1 MASTSWRV
9 AVIGAGPA
17 GMFVTEALS
26 ARPDVHV
33 DVFERLFAP
42 DGLLRYGVA
51 PDHPSIK
58 RLAKSFNTTRT
69 RPNVRLRGG
78 VEYGKDVTLA
88 QLQAHYHAVVFAIGA
103 SSDRTLG
110 IPGESLPG
118 SVSARE
124 FVEWYNAHPDA
135 AMTEFPLQHRSVV
148 VVGAGNVALDVSR
161 VLARPAVDLHPT
173 DIAQHA
179 LDSFLTSAV
188 EEVHVLIRRGP
199 TDVSFTLPEAREL
212 ASMAGVRLVVDAE
225 DLTLDARA
233 QERMAADRGVARI
246 VETLQQSAA
255 NTEPAQPGE
264 RTLTLHF
271 YTTPLEVLGES
282 RVTAVRCIR
291 NRMTLDSEGTP
302 RLEQVPGSEFTIEAG
317 LLLRSIGYR
326 VSPVEGLPYDDATET
341 IANRDGQVMLSP
353 DTPMAGV
360 WVTGWARR
368 GPSGVIGTN
377 KADAQEVATR
387 VLAGFLDDPPP
398 RPEMDLPGHP
408 IVDQARWSD
417 IDAAERRVGEASGR
431 ARRKFVSLDEANA
444 HMEDDS

>member
-17 GMFVTEALS
+17 GMFVAEALS
-26 ARPDVHV
+26 SRADVRV

-58 RLAKSFNTTRT
+58 RLAKSFNTTRD

-78 VEYGKDVTLA
+78 VEYGQDIDLT
-88 QLQAHYHAVVFAIGA
+88 QLRTHYHAVVFAIGA
-103 SSDRTLG
+103 SSDRRLG

-118 SVSARE
+118 SLSARE

-135 AMTEFPLQHRSVV
+135 ATNAFPLQDRSVV

-179 LDSFLTSAV
+179 LDSFKGSAV
-188 EEVHVLIRRGP
+188 QDVHVLIRRGP
-199 TDVSFTLPEAREL
+199 TDVSFTLPEARDL
-212 ASMAGVRLVVDAE
+212 ASMAGVRLVVDAA
-225 DLTLDARA
+225 DLHLDARA
-233 QERMAADRGVARI
+233 REKISADRGIARI
-246 VETLQQSAA
+246 VETLQDTAA
-255 NTEPAQPGE
+255 KDRDPRTGD

-271 YTTPLEVLGES
+271 YTTPLEVTGED
-282 RVTAVRCIR
+282 RMTGVRCVR
-291 NRMTLDSEGTP
+291 NRVVYDEEGRS
-302 RLEQVPGSEFTIEAG
+302 RLEQIPDSEFLIEAG
-317 LLLRSIGYR
+317 MMLRSIGYK
-326 VSPVEGLPYDDATET
+326 VAPLEGLPYDYETET
-341 IANRDGQVMLSP
+341 IANSGGQVMLDV
-353 DTPMAGV
+353 DTPMDGI

-387 VLAGFLDDPPP
+387 ILSEFHHMAPAL
-398 RPEMDLPGHP
+398 PEMDLPGHP
-408 IVDQARWSD
+408 IVDQVRWSE
-417 IDAAERRVGEASGR
+417 IDAAEQRVGEATGR
-431 ARRKFVSLDEANA
+431 SRRKFVSLDEADA